1 MMLIEKRCG
10 HIDKRNGTAGSGC
23 FEVVSTT
30 FHVATH
36 NHGENPMTKILTLCD
51 RSALTLINLLVVAGL
66 PLAAVALVT
75 NAL

>member
-1 MMLIEKRCG
+1 MMLIEKRYA
-10 HIDKRNGTAGSGC
+10 HIDKRNGAAGKGC

-36 NHGENPMTKILTLCD
+36 NHGDNPMNKILKLFD
-51 RSALTLINLLVVAGL
+51 RSALALINLLVVAGL